1 MGSPMKSTSAGSSC
15 SGKCPKCHVGSLVRI
30 QSHQPNTYGKWF
42 VKCSENIWGDPT
54 TCGYIRPD
62 VQNVKSEAQEHGLEA
77 EPSAR
82 GCCSEMKDE
91 VKLLNQRIDS
101 VVTEVWNLKV
111 AFVGCVGVVI
121 GVLVAY
127 MLLK

>member
-1 MGSPMKSTSAGSSC
+1 LFVVCVSAG
-15 SGKCPKCHVGSLVRI
+15 LI
-30 QSHQPNTYGKWF
+30 EIFELQ
-42 VKCSENIWGDPT
+42 GDPT

-62 VQNVKSEAQEHGLEA
+62 VSNVKPEEHGQEA

-91 VKLLNQRIDS
+91 LKLLKQRIDS

-121 GVLVAY
+121 GVLVAH
-127 MLLK
+127 MLRK

>member
-1 MGSPMKSTSAGSSC
+1 MGSGLSSALRTSGYGFS
-15 SGKCPKCHVGSLVRI
+15 PLFSL
-30 QSHQPNTYGKWF
+30 F
-42 VKCSENIWGDPT
+42 VVCFATSLIEIFELQGDPT
-54 TCGYIRPD
+54 SCGYIRPD